1 MSSINGD
8 HLARGISESNLSFD
22 NSQLE
27 HSIRDISPALY
38 NNSKLKGSLQTI
50 NEIENNNPKNKLKR
64 RNTIATQRTENEES
78 KEKKPK
84 KEEPVTSYQE
94 FMKLNHIN
102 PEVYNRSIFQGV
114 EGFLKAAYIDVNR
127 RKPLNFTS

>member
-50 NEIENNNPKNKLKR
+50 NEIENNNTKNKLKR